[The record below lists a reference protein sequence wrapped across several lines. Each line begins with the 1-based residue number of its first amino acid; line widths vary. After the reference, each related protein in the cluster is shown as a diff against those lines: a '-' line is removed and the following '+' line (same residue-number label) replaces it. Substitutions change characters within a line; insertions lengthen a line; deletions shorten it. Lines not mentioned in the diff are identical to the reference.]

1 MTSTIE
7 IGTAPTGRVLSAR
20 TRAAYASDWAL
31 FTDHCAVTDRLAM
44 PASPDTVVEFL
55 QQCPAAPATRRR
67 RVAAIDH
74 HHTAHG
80 YQRPGESVSVR
91 ATLGRPTGEPFQPTE
106 RNREAVQAAL
116 RGLPSHGWTAGMF
129 GRRDRALL
137 VLSQIGGVPHKH
149 LAVLTAGHIHIG
161 DIHMGEGAAAIR
173 SEAGEWTLR
182 PADDAVLCG
191 PCAVTRWL
199 KILDLAVTKPSTKTI
214 GRALK
219 KASTVDHRSPHVC
232 RNDLVLDEATRGVPL
247 LPPIDQW
254 GALPLPL
261 QRLSPH
267 SLSRRARDL
276 LAGDLG
282 AHRDLPVDPDPEP
295 LVTEPET
302 PPVPSLATGNAYDAA
317 DAAAAWDRRRR
328 DLQDLGGIIDV
339 LADVERRAD
348 ELNRRAAELVEDW
361 L

>member
-1 MTSTIE
+1 
-7 IGTAPTGRVLSAR
+7 
-20 TRAAYASDWAL
+20 
-31 FTDHCAVTDRLAM
+31 
-44 PASPDTVVEFL
+44 VE
-55 QQCPAAPATRRR
+55 
-67 RVAAIDH
+67 
-74 HHTAHG
+74 
-80 YQRPGESVSVR
+80 
-91 ATLGRPTGEPFQPTE
+91 
-106 RNREAVQAAL
+106 AAL

-137 VLSQIGGVPHKH
+137 VLSQLAGVPYRR
-149 LAVLTAGHIHIG
+149 LAVLTAGDIHIE
-161 DIHMGEGAAAIR
+161 EGVATIR
-173 SEAGEWTLR
+173 SAAGEWNLR

-214 GRALK
+214 ARALK
-219 KASTVDHRSPHVC
+219 KASAVDHRSAHVC
-232 RNDLVLDEATRGVPL
+232 HAGPVLDEATQGVPL

-295 LVTEPET
+295 ETTAPEK
-302 PPVPSLATGNAYDAA
+302 PPVNEHVVSTAYDAA

-328 DLQDLGGIIDV
+328 DLQDLAGIIDV
-339 LADVERRAD
+339 LTDVERRAD